1 MNRSPELIRLKDC
14 CRDQSMMVDW
24 LGTDKIRGQYCLDHH
39 DVPHPPKVTEKKID
53 PKTGK
58 ETVKD
63 KRSFE
68 VTVWLEADGQA
79 ACKCQTCGMV
89 ADFGARVGYLKPI
102 VGMVTDTTTDALQG
116 SVSDDLPEVMETEV
130 TADPVAVAAPP
141 VEPVG
146 REPGSDDE
154 PTAIPPVEPVNDDGF
169 MWVDEFCKQPSETS
183 WLVRSYLERDCL
195 AVLFG
200 DSQAGKSFVA
210 IDLSLH
216 IAHGL
221 KWCGKRTH
229 QGLVLYIAAEG
240 KHGLKRRIMAWH
252 EFHNLPLKRN
262 MVVRT
267 VPAKLCDIENT
278 KDLVKQ
284 IKLFLKEVNPVLIV
298 IDTLN
303 RNFGDGDENK
313 TQDMSRFIDGMN
325 ELKLSTNACI
335 LAPHH
340 VGHANKER
348 GRGSISLF
356 NAVDFEYRIERTG
369 DPEQVDTL
377 QTVMVPTKWKDSSR
391 PKELAWDWNLQDL
404 PWMELDDDDNWK
416 PVNSIVFTPKDY
428 DPQARDDALPYPQKI
443 ALKALGEAL
452 GTVGIDSKGFVTV
465 DEEQWRQ
472 AAYELEISKGKQN
485 AKRMAF
491 NRAMKDL
498 VDAGNVRTH
507 EDRYWI
513 PVNRTKRT

>member
-1 MNRSPELIRLKDC
+1 MKASQITPSLQADRLT
-14 CRDQSMMVDW
+14 VVN
-24 LGTDKIRGQYCLDHH
+24 LGLKPVISGQYRFSTSKGCPSCNGKLEFVANNGTKIKCLDCKASFVMA
-39 DVPHPPKVTEKKID
+39 DLTQPKATLSECPPEPLGGDSSHSTPAGDDSLISAV
-53 PKTGK
+53 KTA
-58 ETVKD
+58 EY
-63 KRSFE
+63 E
-68 VTVWLEADGQA
+68 
-79 ACKCQTCGMV
+79 
-89 ADFGARVGYLKPI
+89 
-102 VGMVTDTTTDALQG
+102 
-116 SVSDDLPEVMETEV
+116 
-130 TADPVAVAAPP
+130 PP
-141 VEPVG
+141 RVEPVDPEIPADV

-154 PTAIPPVEPVNDDGF
+154 PTATPPCEPVQDTGF

-262 MVVRT
+262 MIVRT
-267 VPAKLCDIENT
+267 VPAKLCDMAHT
-278 KDLVKQ
+278 QDLVKQ
-284 IKLFLKEVNPVLIV
+284 IKLFLNEVNPVLIV
-298 IDTLN
+298 VDTLN

-340 VGHANKER
+340 VGHTNKER

-369 DPEQVDTL
+369 DPDQVDTL
-377 QTVMVPTKWKDSSR
+377 KTVMVPTKWKDSSR
-391 PKELAWDWNLQDL
+391 PKELAWNWNLQDL

-416 PVNSIVFTPKDY
+416 PVNSIVFTPTEY
-428 DPQARDDALPYPQKI
+428 DPQAKGSALPYPQQI
-443 ALKALGEAL
+443 ALKAIGQAL
-452 GTVGIDSKGFVTV
+452 GTVGTESNGLVTIDE
-465 DEEQWRQ
+465 DQWRQ
-472 AAYELEISKGKQN
+472 SAYELEISKGKQN

-491 NRAMKDL
+491 NRAMDELLTAQK
-498 VDAGNVRTH
+498 VRTH
-507 EDRYWI
+507 EGRYWI